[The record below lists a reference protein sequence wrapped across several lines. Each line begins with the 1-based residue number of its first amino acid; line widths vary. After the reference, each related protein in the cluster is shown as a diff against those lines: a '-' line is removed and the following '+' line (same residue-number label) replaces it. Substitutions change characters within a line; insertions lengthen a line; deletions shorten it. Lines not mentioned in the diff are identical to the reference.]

1 MKAMNEASEQR
12 QATNNAACGHASRPV
27 SAQKVL
33 DKFHA
38 NAARS
43 LAPVMADRITG
54 FWLNIDKQSGFGGL
68 ADSLMASRNLS

>member
-1 MKAMNEASEQR
+1 VLKDGRVLSLAKDDVLGN
-12 QATNNAACGHASRPV
+12 ASRPV

-54 FWLNIDKQSGFGGL
+54 FWLNIDEQSGFGGL